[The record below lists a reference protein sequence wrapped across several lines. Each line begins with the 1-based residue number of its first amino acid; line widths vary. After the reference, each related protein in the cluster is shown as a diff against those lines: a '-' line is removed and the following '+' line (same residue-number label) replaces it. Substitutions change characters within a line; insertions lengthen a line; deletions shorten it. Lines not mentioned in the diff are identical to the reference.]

1 MIGRFRQAVAFTA
14 VSLAGILLL
23 SKPGAAAQGPASA
36 AQSIVVDHAFPG
48 GNIVLDSIEGDT
60 VSLHQDLRDTQGD
73 WFYWCFRVR
82 GAAGRRLAFTFTR
95 GNPIGVLG
103 PALSADAGL
112 TWKWL
117 GRDAAQGPTFR
128 YSFAPDAAEVRFC
141 FAIPYLEA
149 NLNDFIRRHAR
160 DPNLRTDVLCRTP
173 KGRAV
178 ELLHLGRLDG
188 KPDHRVLLTCR
199 HHCCE
204 MIASYALEGIMDEA
218 LAQSD
223 DGRWLRGR
231 VEFLIV
237 PFMDKDGVEDGDQ
250 GKNRKPHDHNR
261 DYAGESL
268 YPAVRELRRMVPTW
282 SRGRL
287 DVALDLHCPFIRG
300 PRNEDI
306 YFVGGPEKKNWD
318 GVGQFSA
325 ILEKVRTGPLVYRA
339 ENNLPYGQ
347 AWNVGEGQPR
357 SFSRWA
363 ANLPGTG
370 MASSI
375 EIPYANASGTTVTAE
390 TTRAFGRDL
399 ARALRRFLEVG
410 ERNAE
415 FGPAEHLPAQ
425 N

>member
-160 DPNLRTDVLCRTP
+160 DPNLRTDVL
-173 KGRAV
+173 
-178 ELLHLGRLDG
+178 
-188 KPDHRVLLTCR
+188 
-199 HHCCE
+199 
-204 MIASYALEGIMDEA
+204 
-218 LAQSD
+218 
-223 DGRWLRGR
+223 
-231 VEFLIV
+231 
-237 PFMDKDGVEDGDQ
+237 
-250 GKNRKPHDHNR
+250 
-261 DYAGESL
+261 
-268 YPAVRELRRMVPTW
+268 
-282 SRGRL
+282 
-287 DVALDLHCPFIRG
+287 
-300 PRNEDI
+300 
-306 YFVGGPEKKNWD
+306 
-318 GVGQFSA
+318 
-325 ILEKVRTGPLVYRA
+325 
-339 ENNLPYGQ
+339 
-347 AWNVGEGQPR
+347 
-357 SFSRWA
+357 
-363 ANLPGTG
+363 
-370 MASSI
+370 
-375 EIPYANASGTTVTAE
+375 
-390 TTRAFGRDL
+390 
-399 ARALRRFLEVG
+399 
-410 ERNAE
+410 
-415 FGPAEHLPAQ
+415 
-425 N
+425 